1 MLINNY
7 KLQFVL
13 LLATVSRGL
22 CCKSFEDVAA
32 FNKTTSVLSAPGFV
46 KSLTTPSIDWQKY
59 NVQVLITRESV
70 TGTVTPYGTDGIGST
85 RLLNF
90 KETITVRIPGTGN
103 WAGFNA
109 SATGEKAKD
118 VKWTEFMNYFA
129 NGGVGVVIHLENI
142 STLTL
147 EPEPVHVGLPEFYTA
162 VPEKLYTVAIAV
174 QHEVEI
180 KIVVRQANIL
190 TVSMVE
196 PRPEE
201 VRMWMATDDGVF
213 GMWMA
218 TDDGV
223 FGDCSNFGNTDGCV
237 MGLERPNQCLHLE
250 THAETSV
257 APTPKPTPSPT
268 FSGAATIRGRGGML
282 ATTLSLA
289 VAASLALR

>member
-1 MLINNY
+1 MMLTKNY

-22 CCKSFEDVAA
+22 CCKSFEDVMT
-32 FNKTTSVLSAPGFV
+32 FNTTTSVLSAPGFV
-46 KSLTTPSIDWQKY
+46 KSLTIPSIAQQKW
-59 NVQVLITRESV
+59 NLFDALEPDENV
-70 TGTVTPYGTDGIGST
+70 TGTVTPYGTDGVGST
-85 RLLNF
+85 RFLNF
-90 KETITVRIPGTGN
+90 DETITVRIPGTGN

-109 SATGEKAKD
+109 SATGDKAKD
-118 VKWTEFMNYFA
+118 VWWTEFMRYFA
-129 NGGVGVVIHLENI
+129 DGGVGVVIDLENH

-147 EPEPVHVGLPEFYTA
+147 TLNGTQAGLPETYTA
-162 VPEKLYTVAIAV
+162 QPEKLSKVAIAV
-174 QHEVEI
+174 QYEVEI

-201 VRMWMATDDGVF
+201 VRMWMATDDGDS
-213 GMWMA
+213 G
-218 TDDGV
+218 T
-223 FGDCSNFGNTDGCV
+223 CSNFGRTDGCV

-250 THAETSV
+250 SSV